1 MKTLLLAVLGVSLV
15 IVSCAGSKSGT
26 APQYD
31 QLANCS
37 ELEDSAEPLK
47 RHDKW

>member
-1 MKTLLLAVLGVSLV
+1 MKTMLLAVFGLTFV

-31 QLANCS
+31 QLANCT
-37 ELEDSAEPLK
+37 ETEDKAEPLK
-47 RHDKW
+47 RHNKW

>member
-1 MKTLLLAVLGVSLV
+1 MKTILLAILGFSFV

-31 QLANCS
+31 QLANCT
-37 ELEDSAEPLK
+37 EQEDRAEPLK
-47 RHDKW
+47 RHNKW